1 MATFPAFGGAR
12 QAKPP
17 SPVSSASMWTPLA
30 QSLFRAIWLASLAS
44 NIGTWMQNV
53 GASWLMTSLSPSPLM
68 VSLIQTA
75 SSLPIFLLALPAGA
89 LADVVDRRRLLIFS
103 QAWMLLAAGAL
114 GWLTIMHMT
123 TTSRL
128 LILSFALGIGAALNA
143 PAWQAI
149 IPEVVSR
156 DELSSAIALG
166 GINFNFARAVG
177 PALGGIVVALMGAGE
192 NFILN
197 AVSFLG
203 VIIVLY
209 RWKRQHTP
217 EVLPA
222 ERFLGAMR
230 AGLRY
235 VRHAPLLQ
243 AVLIRTGAF
252 IVGGAAMWATLP
264 LIARHQLGLTAGGY
278 GGLLGAFGTGAV
290 IGGTGL
296 GRLRRHLSRDGVV
309 IYGTVLYAIM
319 TIGLGYTRS
328 IIPAYFLMAAGGSA
342 WVMLM
347 AELNVAAQTAVPQ
360 WVQGRALAIFQV
372 IIQGGLAL
380 MSAGWGGLAEKIGIP
395 WTMYGAGVV
404 LLISTA
410 ANLRWR
416 TDPAGQF
423 ELQAVPIP
431 IPELDD
437 EISHDA
443 GPVLVTVEYLIDPS
457 RGREFEEVM
466 QKIRLVRRRD
476 GASFWALFYDAAHP
490 ERYVEYWIVNTWLEH
505 MRQHLR
511 STQADQELLKEARSF
526 HIGGEPPVA
535 THQLA
540 AVGGVR

>member
-1 MATFPAFGGAR
+1 MASFPAYTGAR
-12 QAKPP
+12 SDKPL
-17 SPVSSASMWTPLA
+17 SPAARESMWTPLA
-30 QSLFRAIWLASLAS
+30 QALFRAIWLASLAS

-103 QAWMLLAAGAL
+103 QAWMLAAAGAL
-114 GWLTIMHMT
+114 GLLTILHMT
-123 TTSRL
+123 TPSLL

-149 IPEVVSR
+149 IPEVVTR
-156 DELSSAIALG
+156 DELPSAIALG

-197 AVSFLG
+197 ALSFLG
-203 VIIVLY
+203 VILVLY

-217 EVLPA
+217 GVLPA
-222 ERFLGAMR
+222 ERFAGAMR

-235 VRHAPLLQ
+235 VRHAPLLR

-252 IVGGAAMWATLP
+252 IIGGAAMWATLP
-264 LIARHQLGLTAGGY
+264 LIARQQLHLTAGGY
-278 GGLLGAFGTGAV
+278 GGLLGAFGAGAV

-296 GRLRRHLSRDGVV
+296 QRLRQHLSRDGVV
-309 IYGTVLYAIM
+309 VYGTALFAIM

-328 IIPAYFLMAAGGSA
+328 VIPAYFLMAAGGSA

-347 AELNVAAQTAVPQ
+347 AELNVAAQMAVPQ

-372 IIQGGLAL
+372 VIQGGLAL
-380 MSAGWGGLAEKIGIP
+380 MSVAWGGLAEKVGLS
-395 WTMYGAGVV
+395 WTMYSAGAV
-404 LLISTA
+404 LLMSIA
-410 ANLRWR
+410 ANSRWR
-416 TDPAGQF
+416 TAPAGQS
-423 ELQAVPIP
+423 ELEPAPIP
-431 IPELDD
+431 IPELDAEVAD
-437 EISHDA
+437 DA
-443 GPVLVTVEYLIDPS
+443 GPVLITIEYLIDPS
-457 RGREFEEVM
+457 RGREFEEAM
-466 QKIRLVRRRD
+466 QKLRTVRRRD
-476 GASFWALFYDAAHP
+476 GASFWALFYDAARP

-511 STQADQELLKEARSF
+511 VTQADYELLKHARSF
-526 HIGGEPPVA
+526 HIGKEAPAA